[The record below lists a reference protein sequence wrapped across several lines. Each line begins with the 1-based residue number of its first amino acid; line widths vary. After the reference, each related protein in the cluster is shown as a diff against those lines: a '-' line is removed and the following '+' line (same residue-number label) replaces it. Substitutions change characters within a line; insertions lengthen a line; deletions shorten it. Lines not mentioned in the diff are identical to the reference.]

1 MLDRIQE
8 KDKVCVQ
15 FYVTPETV
23 QLIRSRAA
31 EVNKTQSKYIADLV
45 ERESG
50 AVAVRVAR
58 RSSLSA
64 DEFQAERGD
73 DNAT

>member
-1 MLDRIQE
+1 MLDRIRE

-58 RSSLSA
+58 ASLSA

-73 DNAT
+73 GNAT